1 MKVFISWSGPRGKL
15 IGAAFRTWLPDVIQA
30 VEPFYSPDIE
40 KGERWSDEIAQ
51 SLRQCKVGI
60 ICVTPESML
69 SPWLM
74 FESGA
79 ISNAELTKV
88 CPLLFQL
95 DPGQLQG
102 PLGQFQATPYS
113 ESEVR
118 QLVSA
123 INGLLPVPLAEG
135 QLSRVFDRCWPELEA
150 SIVKALE
157 TAPGATKPEKRTI
170 EEMLE
175 ETLST
180 VRMLANGKPDDDTV
194 NHWIVSF
201 RHLLDFGAQ
210 INSITYSTD
219 DHDGKQL
226 AAVTF
231 TINHLRLMLNL
242 AQPKI
247 SKSSRYKEFQAEAKA
262 LMATLN
268 GTRALL
274 EL

>member
-1 MKVFISWSGPRGKL
+1 MKVFISWSGKRGKL

-30 VEPFYSPDIE
+30 VEPFFSPDIE
-40 KGERWSDEIAQ
+40 KGERWSNEIAG
-51 SLRQCKVGI
+51 SLQECKVGI

-95 DPGQLQG
+95 EPGQVQG
-102 PLGQFQATPYS
+102 PLAQFQATPYS

-118 QLVSA
+118 QLVSS

-135 QLSRVFDRCWPELEA
+135 QLNRVFDRCWPELHD
-150 SIVKALE
+150 SISKALDA
-157 TAPGATKPEKRTI
+157 APGAEQPKRRTT

-175 ETLST
+175 ETLSV
-180 VRMLANGKPDDDTV
+180 VRSLANAKPDEDAI
-194 NHWIVSF
+194 NHWMVSF

-210 INSITYSTD
+210 INGIANSAND
-219 DHDGKQL
+219 LGDKQL
-226 AAVTF
+226 ETLTA

-247 SKSSRYKEFQAEAKA
+247 AKSSRYKEYQADASAVMGK
-262 LMATLN
+262 LS
-268 GTRALL
+268 GTRTLL